1 MTWETETVPNG
12 WIRVSSAIS
21 RLQGAMFAGVRRPLM
36 VGEFKKSWPRASIG
50 FGPQRQKSAETIH
63 RAILCGDL
71 PVHVLGR
78 ASHEDDTTL
87 LPVPTAVLA
96 KIPKARGC
104 VPDHCFRISPS
115 LVREGILE
123 GKTLVAMLH
132 GPLLLDDM
140 AFKRW
145 YESERRKGKWP
156 SQRGSKHRSAGRPR
170 KQTDALRNRIQTIVN
185 AGEWCGEDKVSVLHR
200 KIFSGG
206 HEPTVS
212 HDTLAR
218 VVDDLFIETG
228 DAQFRRRRRRHP

>member
-156 SQRGSKHRSAGRPR
+156 SRRGSKHRSAGRPR

-200 KIFSGG
+200 KIFAGS